1 MNSFCKIVLWN
12 SITNKDDDNRNNSV
26 IYECL
31 QCDCMVITRRGGGG
45 VFGGGGGGGGGGGWG
60 VVKNVGKVIT

>member
-31 QCDCMVITRRGGGG
+31 QCDYMVITRGEGGGW
-45 VFGGGGGGGGGGGWG
+45 GGGGWG
-60 VVKNVGKVIT
+60 WGGRGGVKIVGKVIT